1 MVRNTGLEFRKRA
14 GLESLTWQ
22 EAYWNRLQG
31 EGEVKKLRQDRQFL
45 KWIVLFNFLSTSL
58 KDTHSWFK

>member
-45 KWIVLFNFLSTSL
+45 KWSYEKKERKLRG
-58 KDTHSWFK
+58 HC

>member
-45 KWIVLFNFLSTSL
+45 KWRY
-58 KDTHSWFK
+58 